1 MCALNF
7 GACSQLLPVL
17 FFPPEVYSGLY
28 FFVDQQRGDMAQ
40 IAQVNDWLRQN
51 CSGENSAYMICHG
64 VVYSA
69 DVFRAAALPD
79 ESIRTL
85 LAYGAVNPGNDAFPR
100 ELFTAQAVLTCTPF
114 DPSNHTEKINDA
126 FLENQR
132 LYQPFEEAAVF
143 DMGNGYT
150 ITAYRRVKAPTVAE
164 LDTYRTYLAEEDAQF
179 PYNFSAVW
187 DQLEAEFAANG

>member
-1 MCALNF
+1 M
-7 GACSQLLPVL
+7 L

-40 IAQVNDWLRQN
+40 IAEVNDWLRQN

-85 LAYGAVNPGNDAFPR
+85 LA
-100 ELFTAQAVLTCTPF
+100 
-114 DPSNHTEKINDA
+114 
-126 FLENQR
+126 
-132 LYQPFEEAAVF
+132 
-143 DMGNGYT
+143 
-150 ITAYRRVKAPTVAE
+150 
-164 LDTYRTYLAEEDAQF
+164 
-179 PYNFSAVW
+179 
-187 DQLEAEFAANG
+187 